1 MDYRLDRLD
10 KLDDH
15 FYPHDKCDNF
25 LCQHFLIGENSNLI
39 KFDPF
44 WTVPIRSDQK
54 YNDNFFRHGN
64 CDNFLRQH
72 FLIAKNSNL
81 IKFDPF

>member
-1 MDYRLDRLD
+1 MDYRLDRLDRLD

-44 WTVPIRSDQK
+44 WAVPIRSDQK
-54 YNDNFFRHGN
+54 YNDNFFRRDK
-64 CDNFLRQH
+64 CDNFL
-72 FLIAKNSNL
+72 
-81 IKFDPF
+81 